1 MIADPDGRER
11 YRIEGY
17 LPRDWFRARLEMGLA
32 RVAFMKKKFADA
44 QEFYASI
51 AERFGNLALAA
62 EALYWRDVCKY
73 KATNDH
79 TVLEPVAK
87 ELAVK
92 FPGDEWQLKSVPWAA
107 H

>member
-1 MIADPDGRER
+1 MDANGNER

-17 LPRDWFRARLEMGLA
+17 LPKDWFRARLEMGLA
-32 RVAFMKKKFADA
+32 RVAFMRKKFADA
-44 QEFYASI
+44 QLLYASI
-51 AERFGNLALAA
+51 AERFSKLEIAA

-87 ELAVK
+87 ELAEK
-92 FPGDEWQLKSVPWAA
+92 FPGDEWQLKSIPWS
-107 H
+107 HE

>member
-1 MIADPDGRER
+1 MDPGGVER

-17 LPRDWFRARLEMGLA
+17 LPRDWFRARLEMARA
-32 RVAFMKKKFADA
+32 RVAFMRKRFAEA
-44 QEFYASI
+44 QEIYAGV
-51 AERFGNLALAA
+51 AERFANLGAAA

-87 ELAVK
+87 ELAEK
-92 FPGDEWQLKSVPWAA
+92 FAGNEWQLKSVPWA

>member
-1 MIADPDGRER
+1 MDPSGVER

-17 LPRDWFRARLEMGLA
+17 LPKEWFRARLEMGRA
-32 RVAFMKKKFADA
+32 RVAFMRKKFADA
-44 QEFYASI
+44 QEIYASI
-51 AERFGNLALAA
+51 ADGFGNLALAA

-79 TVLEPVAK
+79 TVLGAAAK
-87 ELAVK
+87 ELAEK
-92 FPGDEWQLKSVPWAA
+92 YPDDEWRLKSLPWS